1 MTLKRYANFEEK
13 LSCGLKKNLRNL
25 ANFHQ
30 STFLATQEVE
40 VIVFPYATETEMKN
54 GVASENKKMYLKIN
68 IFILTVFINQTY
80 LAIQA
85 SVAIIQKQ
93 VYCSDLQSKSIGRFL
108 YNVKTRLK

>member
-1 MTLKRYANFEEK
+1 MTLKRYTNFEEK

-68 IFILTVFINQTY
+68 IFILTVFINQTSIWLFRRVLPLY
-80 LAIQA
+80 RNKSTALIYRANQ
-85 SVAIIQKQ
+85 QDGF
-93 VYCSDLQSKSIGRFL
+93 YTMSKL
-108 YNVKTRLK
+108 D